1 MQNIIEILK
10 GFGFEVPADKT
21 DALNAEVAKNYRTIA
36 DYNKQTAKIT
46 KAEEE
51 RDGYKGQL
59 EAANETLKGFE
70 GVDLATIQN
79 DLKTWQKKY
88 ADAEKDFNARLYARD
103 YDDALKAEM
112 ENVKFTSEA
121 AKRAVMAEIRDA
133 KLNLKDGKILGL
145 NDLIEQIKTKDAS
158 AFVDEQQQS
167 LENNKAKFTSS
178 MNGGTQGKGTMTKAD
193 IMKIKDASERQAAI
207 AEHLDLFTQ

>member
-10 GFGFEVPADKT
+10 GFGLEVPADKT

-36 DYNKQTAKIT
+36 DYNKQTAKTT
-46 KAEEE
+46 KAEQE
-51 RDGYKGQL
+51 RDGYKEQL
-59 EAANETLKGFE
+59 DTANETLKGFE
-70 GVDLATIQN
+70 GVDLTTIQS
-79 DLKTWQKKY
+79 DLAAWKKK
-88 ADAEKDFNARLYARD
+88 AEDAEKDFAAKIYARD
-103 YDDALKAEM
+103 FDDALKAEM
-112 ENVKFTSEA
+112 ESVKFSSEA

-145 NDLIEQIKTKDAS
+145 NDLIEQIKSKDAS

-178 MNGGTQGKGTMTKAD
+178 MSGGNQGKGAITKAD

-207 AEHLDLFTQ
+207 AQHLDLFTQ

>member
-10 GFGFEVPADKT
+10 GFGIEVPADKT

-36 DYNKQTAKIT
+36 DYNKQTAKTT
-46 KAEEE
+46 KAEQE
-51 RDGYKGQL
+51 RDGYKEQL
-59 EAANETLKGFE
+59 DTANETLKGFE
-70 GVDLATIQN
+70 GVDLTTIQS
-79 DLKTWQKKY
+79 DLATWKKK
-88 ADAEKDFNARLYARD
+88 AEDAEKDFAAKIYARD
-103 YDDALKAEM
+103 FDDALKTEM
-112 ENVKFTSEA
+112 ENVKFSSEA

-158 AFVDEQQQS
+158 AFVDEQQQN

-178 MNGGTQGKGTMTKAD
+178 MGSGNQGKGTITKAD

-207 AEHLDLFTQ
+207 AQHLDLFTQ

>member
-10 GFGFEVPADKT
+10 GFGIEVPADKT

-36 DYNKQTAKIT
+36 DYNKQTAKTT
-46 KAEEE
+46 KAEQE
-51 RDGYKGQL
+51 RDGYKEQL
-59 EAANETLKGFE
+59 DTANETLKGFE
-70 GVDLATIQN
+70 GVDLTTIQS
-79 DLKTWQKKY
+79 DLATWKKK
-88 ADAEKDFNARLYARD
+88 AEDAEKDFAAKIYARD
-103 YDDALKAEM
+103 FDDALKTEM
-112 ENVKFTSEA
+112 ENVKFSSEA

-158 AFVDEQQQS
+158 AFVDEQQQN

-178 MNGGTQGKGTMTKAD
+178 IGSGNQGKGTITKAD

-207 AEHLDLFTQ
+207 AQHLDLFTQ

>member
-10 GFGFEVPADKT
+10 GFGLEVPADKT

-36 DYNKQTAKIT
+36 DYNKQTAKTT
-46 KAEEE
+46 KAEQE
-51 RDGYKGQL
+51 RDGYKEQL
-59 EAANETLKGFE
+59 DTANETLKGFE
-70 GVDLATIQN
+70 GVDLTTIQS
-79 DLKTWQKKY
+79 DLATWKKK
-88 ADAEKDFNARLYARD
+88 AEDAEKDFAAKIYARD
-103 YDDALKAEM
+103 FDDALKTEM
-112 ENVKFTSEA
+112 ENVKFSSEA

-158 AFVDEQQQS
+158 AFVDEQQQN

-178 MNGGTQGKGTMTKAD
+178 MGSGNQGKGTITKAD

-207 AEHLDLFTQ
+207 AQHLDLFTQ